1 MSSMILHTKKKILEP
16 KDFYTEVR
24 SKKDVDNFIE
34 NGLILLDVAE
44 NDLDKL
50 LLGVIK
56 KVNTYVFNICM
67 IFVNVNGN

>member
-1 MSSMILHTKKKILEP
+1 MILHTKKKILEP

-56 KVNTYVFNICM
+56 KVNTYVFNISM
-67 IFVNVNGN
+67 IFVINCNY

>member
-1 MSSMILHTKKKILEP
+1 MSSMILHTKKKILES

-56 KVNTYVFNICM
+56 KVNTYL
-67 IFVNVNGN
+67 FV